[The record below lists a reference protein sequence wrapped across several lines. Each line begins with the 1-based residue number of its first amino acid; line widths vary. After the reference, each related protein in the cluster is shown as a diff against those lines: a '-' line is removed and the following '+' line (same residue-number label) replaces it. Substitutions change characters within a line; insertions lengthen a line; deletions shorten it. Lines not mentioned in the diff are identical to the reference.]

1 MPRKAI
7 PEETP
12 APVRILATIEARHE
26 EGPRADPSAYPKHL
40 IEYLD
45 GTVLEVWDLGSEAP
59 AYVRLRVVSAEV
71 APADDEAVSADAE
84 QARGDADPAAG

>member
-7 PEETP
+7 PEEEP

-26 EGPRADPSAYPKHL
+26 EGPRADPSAYPKEL

-45 GTVLEVWDLGSEAP
+45 GTVLEIWEQGGEAP
-59 AYVRLRVVSAEV
+59 AYVRLRVASAEV
-71 APADDEAVSADAE
+71 VPADL
-84 QARGDADPAAG
+84 ARSR